1 MKPYIKI
8 TLFIILAVAVIT
20 ILTALIAFNKKH
32 ADTAKVKPDF
42 VITATTLQKEFEDN
56 EAAASARYINKILE
70 VSGTIAS
77 AAPSDSAHLNISLKT
92 GSDISSVNCVFP
104 AIGDLSKFK
113 PGDEITLRGECSG
126 FLMDVLLKNCAII
139 TKRN

>member
-8 TLFIILAVAVIT
+8 TLFIVLVIALIT
-20 ILTALIAFNKKH
+20 ILTALIEFNKRH
-32 ADTAKVKPDF
+32 ADTAKVRPDF

-56 EAAASARYINKILE
+56 ETAASARYINKIIE
-70 VSGTIAS
+70 VSGIIANT
-77 AAPSDSAHLNISLKT
+77 ALSDSAHLNISLKT

-113 PGDEITLRGECSG
+113 PGDEVILRGECSG

>member
-56 EAAASARYINKILE
+56 ETAASARYINKIIE
-70 VSGTIAS
+70 VSGIIAS
-77 AAPSDSAHLNISLKT
+77 TSLSDSAHLNISLKT

-139 TKRN
+139 AKRN

>member
-8 TLFIILAVAVIT
+8 TLFIVLAIALIT
-20 ILTALIAFNKKH
+20 ILTALIGFNKKH

-56 EAAASARYINKILE
+56 ETAASARYINKILE

-77 AAPSDSAHLNISLKT
+77 EAPSDSTHLNISLKT

-104 AIGDLSKFK
+104 VIGDMSKFK
-113 PGDEITLRGECSG
+113 PGEEITLRGECSG

-139 TKRN
+139 TKRK

>member
-1 MKPYIKI
+1 MKPYVKI
-8 TLFIILAVAVIT
+8 ILFIVLVVALIT
-20 ILTALIAFNKKH
+20 ILTALIGFNKKH
-32 ADTAKVKPDF
+32 ADTAKVRPDF

-56 EAAASARYINKILE
+56 ETAASARYINKIIE
-70 VSGTIAS
+70 VSGIIAS
-77 AAPSDSAHLNISLKT
+77 TSLSDSAHLNISLKT

-139 TKRN
+139 AKRN

>member
-1 MKPYIKI
+1 MKPYVKI
-8 TLFIILAVAVIT
+8 ILFIVLVVALIT
-20 ILTALIAFNKKH
+20 ILTALIGFNKKH
-32 ADTAKVKPDF
+32 ADTAKVRPDF

-56 EAAASARYINKILE
+56 ETAASARYINKIIE
-70 VSGTIAS
+70 VSGIIAS
-77 AAPSDSAHLNISLKT
+77 TSLSDSAHLNISLKT

>member
-56 EAAASARYINKILE
+56 EVAASTRYINKILE

-77 AAPSDSAHLNISLKT
+77 TAPSDSAHLNVSLKT
-92 GSDISSVNCVFP
+92 GSDISSVNCVLP
-104 AIGDLSKFK
+104 AKGDLSKFK
-113 PGDEITLRGECSG
+113 PGEEITLRGECSG

-139 TKRN
+139 TKRK

>member
-1 MKPYIKI
+1 MKPYVKI
-8 TLFIILAVAVIT
+8 ILFIVLVVALIT
-20 ILTALIAFNKKH
+20 ILTALIGFNKKH
-32 ADTAKVKPDF
+32 ADTAKVRPDF

-56 EAAASARYINKILE
+56 ETAASARYINKIIE
-70 VSGTIAS
+70 VSGIIAS
-77 AAPSDSAHLNISLKT
+77 TSLSDSAHLNISLKT

-126 FLMDVLLKNCAII
+126 FLMDVLIKNCAII
-139 TKRN
+139 AKRN

>member
-1 MKPYIKI
+1 MKPYVKI
-8 TLFIILAVAVIT
+8 ILFIVLVVALIT
-20 ILTALIAFNKKH
+20 ILTALIGFNKKH
-32 ADTAKVKPDF
+32 ADTAKVRPDF

-56 EAAASARYINKILE
+56 ETAASARYINKIIE
-70 VSGTIAS
+70 VSGIIAS
-77 AAPSDSAHLNISLKT
+77 TSLSDSAHLNISLKT
-92 GSDISSVNCVFP
+92 GSDISSGNCVFP

>member
-8 TLFIILAVAVIT
+8 TLFIVLVIALIT
-20 ILTALIAFNKKH
+20 ILTALIEFNKRH
-32 ADTAKVKPDF
+32 ADTAKVRPDF

-56 EAAASARYINKILE
+56 ETAASARYINKIIE
-70 VSGTIAS
+70 VSGIIANT
-77 AAPSDSAHLNISLKT
+77 ALSDSAHLN
-92 GSDISSVNCVFP
+92 ISSVNCVFP
-104 AIGDLSKFK
+104 ATGDLSKFK
-113 PGDEITLRGECSG
+113 PGDEVILRGECSG